1 MTQTLEKKNLREAFS
16 AKRRA
21 LSPDAAASAG
31 RAVRDRLRGLPEWRA
46 ARNVLLYMPVQ
57 NEIDVRP
64 LLDDLFARGVR
75 ALLPRC
81 RPGEPGI
88 MDLACPLC
96 PEHLVPGAYGILEP
110 DPAACPSEP
119 GAVADLIVVPG
130 LAFDRRGY
138 RLGFGGG
145 YYDRLLSRQAA
156 QAALTIGAAYAF
168 QVVDALPVEP
178 WDQRVRAICTENE
191 YFESTS

>member
-1 MTQTLEKKNLREAFS
+1 MTQALEKKNLREAF
-16 AKRRA
+16 AARRRA
-21 LSPDAAASAG
+21 LSPDAVAASG
-31 RAVRDRLRGLPEWRA
+31 RAVCDRLRRLPEWGA
-46 ARNVLLYMPVQ
+46 ARTVLLYMPVH

-64 LLDDLFARGVR
+64 LLDDLFARGAR

-88 MDLACPLC
+88 MDLACPLH

-110 DPAACPSEP
+110 DPVACPSEHD
-119 GAVADLIVVPG
+119 ACADLIVVPG

-145 YYDRLLSRQAA
+145 YYDRLLSRQTG
-156 QAALTIGAAYAF
+156 QTALTVGAAYAF
-168 QVVDALPVEP
+168 QVLEALPTEP
-178 WDQRVRAICTENE
+178 WDRRVRAICTENE
-191 YFESTS
+191 YFETGS

>member
-1 MTQTLEKKNLREAFS
+1 MTQAPTKERLRNTFS

-21 LSPDAAASAG
+21 LSPGDAAAAS
-31 RAVRDRLRGLPEWRA
+31 RAVCDRLRGLPAWSA
-46 ARNVLLYMPVQ
+46 AREVLLYMPIQ
-57 NEIDVRP
+57 GEIDVRP
-64 LLDDLFARGVR
+64 LLHDLFARAVR

-88 MDLACPLC
+88 MDLACPSC
-96 PEHLVPGAYGILEP
+96 PEHLIPGAYGILEP

-119 GAVADLIVVPG
+119 GMNADLIVVPG

-145 YYDRLLSRQAA
+145 YYDRLLSSRALQS
-156 QAALTIGAAYAF
+156 ALTIGAAHAF
-168 QVVDALPVEP
+168 QVVASLPAEP
-178 WDQRVRAICTENE
+178 WDVRLRAICTENE
-191 YFESTS
+191 YFETGS